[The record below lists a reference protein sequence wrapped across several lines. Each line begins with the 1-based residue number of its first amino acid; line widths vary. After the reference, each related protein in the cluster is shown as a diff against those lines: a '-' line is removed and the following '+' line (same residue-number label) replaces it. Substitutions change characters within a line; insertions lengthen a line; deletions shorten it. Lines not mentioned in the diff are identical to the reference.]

1 LLKIFPSF
9 GPKELIDTQIS
20 VYKRHKK
27 KFPKAAENDIL
38 NSLIMSRINTPLSP
52 STKHEERLHYDSV
65 LQNTNKKLED
75 VIWAMFE
82 YENVLSREAE
92 LNLQLQ
98 KINAH
103 LQLQKINAQPA
114 EIEQE
119 YQKWKK
125 YIMECVEKL
134 RKNP

>member
-1 LLKIFPSF
+1 MSLFLKGLLLKIFPSF
-9 GPKELIDTQIS
+9 GPKGLIDTQIS
-20 VYKRHKK
+20 VYKRLKK

-52 STKHEERLHYDSV
+52 STKHEERLHYDSI
-65 LQNTNKKLED
+65 LQNTNKKLEE

-82 YENVLSREAE
+82 YENILSREAE

-98 KINAH
+98 KINA
-103 LQLQKINAQPA
+103 QPA
-114 EIEQE
+114 EIAQE

-134 RKNP
+134 RKNS

>member
-1 LLKIFPSF
+1 MS
-9 GPKELIDTQIS
+9 S
-20 VYKRHKK
+20 Y
-27 KFPKAAENDIL
+27 AAENDIL

-52 STKHEERLHYDSV
+52 STKHEERLHYDSI

-82 YENVLSREAE
+82 YENILSREAG
-92 LNLQLQ
+92 LN
-98 KINAH
+98 

-114 EIEQE
+114 EITQE

-125 YIMECVEKL
+125 YIMECVEKI
-134 RKNP
+134 RKNS

>member
-1 LLKIFPSF
+1 MSLFSKGLLLKIFPSF
-9 GPKELIDTQIS
+9 GPKGLIDTQIS
-20 VYKRHKK
+20 VYKRLKK
-27 KFPKAAENDIL
+27 KFPYAAENDIL
-38 NSLIMSRINTPLSP
+38 NSLIMSRISTPLSP
-52 STKHEERLHYDSV
+52 STKHEERLHYDSL

-82 YENVLSREAE
+82 YENILSREAE
-92 LNLQLQ
+92 LN
-98 KINAH
+98 

-134 RKNP
+134 RKNS

>member
-1 LLKIFPSF
+1 MSLFFKGLLLKIFPSF
-9 GPKELIDTQIS
+9 GPKGLIDTQIS
-20 VYKRHKK
+20 IYKRMKK
-27 KFPKAAENDIL
+27 MSPYAAENDIL

-52 STKHEERLHYDSV
+52 STKHEECLHYDPI

-98 KINAH
+98 KINA
-103 LQLQKINAQPA
+103 QPA

-125 YIMECVEKL
+125 YIMECVKKL
-134 RKNP
+134 RKN

>member
-1 LLKIFPSF
+1 MSLFLKGLLLKIFPSF
-9 GPKELIDTQIS
+9 GPRALIDTQIS
-20 VYKRHKK
+20 VYRRLKK
-27 KFPKAAENDIL
+27 MSPYTAENDIL
-38 NSLIMSRINTPLSP
+38 NSLIMSRINAPLGP
-52 STKHEERLHYDSV
+52 STKNEERLHYKFI

-82 YENVLSREAE
+82 YENILSREAE

-98 KINAH
+98 KINA
-103 LQLQKINAQPA
+103 QPA
-114 EIEQE
+114 EITQE

-134 RKNP
+134 RKNL

>member
-1 LLKIFPSF
+1 MSPFLKGLLLKIFPSF
-9 GPKELIDTQIS
+9 GPKGLIDTQIS
-20 VYKRHKK
+20 VYKRLKK
-27 KFPKAAENDIL
+27 KFPKAAENDII

-52 STKHEERLHYDSV
+52 STKHEERLHYESI
-65 LQNTNKKLED
+65 LLNNNKKLED
-75 VIWAMFE
+75 VIWAIFE

-92 LNLQLQ
+92 LN
-98 KINAH
+98 

-134 RKNP
+134 RKNS

>member
-1 LLKIFPSF
+1 MSLLLKGLLLKIFPSF
-9 GPKELIDTQIS
+9 GPKGLIDTQIS
-20 VYKRHKK
+20 VYKRLKK
-27 KFPKAAENDIL
+27 KFPKAAENDII

-52 STKHEERLHYDSV
+52 STKHEERLHYDSI

-75 VIWAMFE
+75 VIWAIFE

-92 LNLQLQ
+92 LN
-98 KINAH
+98 

-134 RKNP
+134 RKNS

>member
-1 LLKIFPSF
+1 MLLFLKGLLLKIFPSF
-9 GPKELIDTQIS
+9 GPKGLIDTQIS
-20 VYKRHKK
+20 VYRRLKK

-52 STKHEERLHYDSV
+52 STKHEERLHYDSI
-65 LQNTNKKLED
+65 LKNTNKKLED
-75 VIWAMFE
+75 VIWSMFE
-82 YENVLSREAE
+82 YENVFSREAE

-98 KINAH
+98 KINA
-103 LQLQKINAQPA
+103 QPA
-114 EIEQE
+114 EIAQE

-134 RKNP
+134 RKNS

>member
-1 LLKIFPSF
+1 MSLLLKGLLLKIFPSF
-9 GPKELIDTQIS
+9 GPKGLIDTQIS
-20 VYKRHKK
+20 VYKRLKK
-27 KFPKAAENDIL
+27 KFPKAAENDII

-52 STKHEERLHYDSV
+52 STKHEERLHYESI

-75 VIWAMFE
+75 VIWAIFE

-92 LNLQLQ
+92 LN
-98 KINAH
+98 

-134 RKNP
+134 RKNS

>member
-1 LLKIFPSF
+1 MSLFLKGLLLKIFPSL
-9 GPKELIDTQIS
+9 GPKGLIDTQIS
-20 VYKRHKK
+20 VYKRLKK

-52 STKHEERLHYDSV
+52 STKHEERLHYDSI

-98 KINAH
+98 KINA
-103 LQLQKINAQPA
+103 QPA

-119 YQKWKK
+119 YQKLKK
-125 YIMECVEKL
+125 YIMECAEKL
-134 RKNP
+134 RKNT